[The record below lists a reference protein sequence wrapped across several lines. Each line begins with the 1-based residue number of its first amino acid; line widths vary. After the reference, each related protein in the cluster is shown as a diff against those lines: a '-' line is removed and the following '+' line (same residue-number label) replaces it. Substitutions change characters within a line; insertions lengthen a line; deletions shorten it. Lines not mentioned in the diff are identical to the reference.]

1 MGAIHRLRKH
11 ILITFFTTY
20 LPYYTELLL
29 AGVLGL
35 LQHPQNLGVLLIL
48 FQPEGADY
56 AHHITASTPGFE
68 NLTTALSM
76 MQSHLFLIGNLT
88 GIHLG
93 LRTYVILLTNKV
105 DMYLSVNLIRC
116 EILYTQT
123 NCFIIIRNVYNDNHS
138 TQTCITNVIT
148 LNYLSHQ
155 AVVRQM

>member
-1 MGAIHRLRKH
+1 MFGEHWVKQSLKTRFSIAISIRAVVSGGCWGCFS
-11 ILITFFTTY
+11 T
-20 LPYYTELLL
+20 
-29 AGVLGL
+29 
-35 LQHPQNLGVLLIL
+35 QNLKVLLTL

-56 AHHITASTPGFE
+56 SHYITASTPGFE

-105 DMYLSVNLIRC
+105 DKYLSVNLIRC